1 MPYYCFLKTITIKN
15 YTMRNQIA
23 ISNSISILNFFIK
36 FCKKFEINIL
46 LVFTFGLFSN
56 STSAQLTLENFNNGI
71 PASWAITS
79 NQTVTSNWQATS
91 ATGGYQ
97 NTPGV
102 SVNPSTNNTV
112 GLRAE
117 YFFISPQFNT
127 PPPASEIR
135 FLTKQ
140 GSFTNRGTTY
150 EVRLST
156 ADQPDMDSFN
166 VVLASWTEAQLNV
179 SATTFEEKII
189 TIPSLPQGIPVYI
202 AFVAITNQTGTTNTS
217 GDTWFVDNIR
227 VITSCAPVTGINSTM
242 SANSGLINWS
252 HPTATNFEIQVVP
265 QGSGVAATGTAVNGF
280 SHNATGLIDGTNY
293 DVYIKTVCDATTAS
307 RWAGPFP
314 VTTSRL
320 GLGCATPVIIPNTV
334 TTTPYVLSTNLNT
347 FYNNQNYTPLDS
359 RPLSCQPTGA
369 TFNYL
374 MGDHAFLSYTPTQNG
389 LINISQ
395 VVEVN
400 SANNCYNASSGVF
413 IFDACP
419 TLSQSNCLGGMVTG
433 VVSGVNSASINN
445 FFVQAGQTYYF
456 VISSPYQYYPDR
468 PGAGVCFTFSISA
481 PTCPIPSGLNY
492 ENLTHNGATFSW
504 GNPQNL
510 VSNWEYVV
518 KLAANGLP
526 TTSDVVTASN
536 TNTNVNV
543 SGLIPNTKY
552 NLYVRSVCNGTP
564 GQWSAAMLFRT
575 QCVTF
580 TPPYFTD
587 FTGATDDES
596 QCWTSLD
603 LNRDGRFFGYAGAPD
618 SPPVQARLVRLRTI
632 DSGNQTNDMLV
643 SPRFNFDG
651 VSQKQIRFKYK
662 GFGGYTNSTGYVLG
676 ESSFMMKLSTTGIGP
691 NNFTRELLPIA
702 TYQTGNNY
710 IEMIVV
716 VPADVIGDVNIAWYL
731 PPGHVNTSTNFFID
745 DVYVENLPACSPPSY
760 PGVTAGSITQTS
772 AQFYWTNGYNNSQWE
787 IVVQPLNSGV
797 PTVNGELVGTN
808 PFIKTGLTPSTRY
821 EYYIRTYCNS
831 TEKSV
836 WVGPVPFNTLCDAQP
851 VPYFESL
858 NTTDVTTKKFCWSV
872 INRNNDNNSL
882 WRIEDTEASISG
894 RDLFM
899 TPFSSYDD
907 FLVSAQVNV
916 VGQKMLKY
924 KYKVASNIFNPVER
938 GNFEVIMSSTPDF
951 STYTVLIPAQDFNNI
966 EYRENFVIFNGTG
979 PAYFAFHLPPNM
991 ENPRNTGLVFIDDF
1005 SIEDAPLCPNPSN
1018 LLVSNIGVNSAT
1030 LSWTRGFS
1038 ETQWEVVIQ
1047 NPSLGIPSGSGTLVN
1062 TSPTYNAT
1070 ALTENTMYEYYV
1082 RAVCG
1087 SNGNSEWIGPFEFK
1101 TICNPIQTPF
1111 IETFDSSSTTESCWT
1126 VIDNNQNSNFWG
1138 TNQPAN
1144 PIFGDQMAAIFSGT
1158 NGNNDDWLI
1167 SPTLM
1172 VRPNQRLRFYYKT
1185 LSSGFEEDLK
1195 IKISTNGTD
1204 LNQFTT
1210 ILYENNYLTST
1221 STGTT
1226 IGSNIITVDN
1236 AQGAR
1241 VGDRVWIP
1249 GWPLPYPTNV
1259 ASIAGNT
1266 ITLTNAA
1273 TLTLAGPLSVEFIHE
1288 VINNTTP
1295 REMVINLSG
1304 ITAPTNI
1311 NLAFHIPFYPPNA
1324 WNYRGQFLFI
1334 DNVIVEDIPVCPPV
1348 YNVAINT
1355 NTITDT
1361 VAEINWD
1368 SAGSET
1374 SWEISVQP
1382 YGTAAPTGNT
1392 LPQYLHTATSHPY
1405 TITGLTPSTRY
1416 QIYVRAICSGTN
1428 QSVWSGPFELL
1439 TKCDLTNI
1447 CQYTITLDNGTTG
1460 RVTERLNVMQNNQ
1473 LVQALTFPN
1482 NTTPLDYQV
1491 YLCRGME
1498 FSLYWQGQGSGLQ
1511 YSNAQVTIKDY
1522 QGNIIWTSPRGLGT
1536 INTTIFS
1543 GISNCGAV
1551 TCPQPTN
1558 LTVNNQGVLSWT
1570 PGGSETQW
1578 EVFIQPLGLG
1588 ALPQSGVIVNSTS
1601 YTPQTSDFLN
1611 PLAGTNEFFVRAVC
1625 GATDR
1630 SYWSGPKIFIRNDES
1645 TTAIVLPINTGG
1657 TCANL
1662 GTKASFLGATVSSEA
1677 SSCGGL
1683 NGGDIWYQFTATSK
1697 VHTIELSNFGPGSYY
1712 ASAFNGAWPRTIIT
1726 LYEVQSNGSLVQ
1738 KACSENHSITT
1749 EYSSECLVGSTYKIR
1764 IAYNGST
1771 YNDKKFDICVSTP
1784 VDLCERNAFNY
1795 SLEKLPMQYVTGIT
1809 QIIDATV
1816 VPGWRVNTDTGT
1828 IFFQEEGNSPGVIPY
1843 EGGQCVQL
1851 IHDNANTWNAS
1862 SNNIKGL
1869 YKDFDTSEILKM
1881 KYSFASASRIVSAGG
1896 TTLELWAGPPS
1907 GPFTQITE
1915 HNSSTLV
1922 WRLIEGIYN
1931 VPAGQTTTRFIF
1943 RVKNYAI
1950 GHLLDAAN
1958 FTPVTNIETQ
1968 NTTISCNQSVNVVA
1982 NGIGQWIA
1990 DTSNPVETIIQ
2001 NPNSTTTSISGFNTP
2016 GVYIY
2021 HWKTRYCDET
2031 LTITYNGF
2039 NEVPTVTSP
2048 VQYCKSDV
2056 ATALS
2061 ASAPSG
2067 YTTEW
2072 YTASIGGIGNA
2083 NSPIP
2088 STTIVGSTT
2097 YYVALVNAQGCAGS
2111 RVPLNVI
2118 INDLTIPVVGFTY
2131 NSTSFC
2137 KSEANPVLTLASEFT
2152 TGGTYSATPTGLSIN
2167 SNNGAINLATSNAGT
2182 YVITY
2187 TLAREGCRLGDTSS
2201 FTIDVTEEVTYEL
2214 VSICESQEMFL
2225 KVNATG
2231 NSDLTNVDYSWENEN
2246 GNVIGTNSPTFNVN
2260 NYLAQNSNISLPTLI
2275 NVTVSKGGCTSSKS
2289 FTITANECSLIPRGI
2304 SPNGDGDNDTFD
2316 LTGLGAKQIS
2326 IFNRYGSEIYSFN
2339 GTYTNQWD
2347 GKDKDGSQLPD
2358 GTYFYSIT
2366 FQDGKS
2372 VTGWVY
2378 IIRQY

>member
-1 MPYYCFLKTITIKN
+1 MQHKIT
-15 YTMRNQIA
+15 
-23 ISNSISILNFFIK
+23 ISNSISISNFFMK
-36 FCKKFEINIL
+36 FCKKIEISIL

-56 STSAQLTLENFNNGI
+56 SISAQLTLEDFNSGI
-71 PASWAITS
+71 PVSWAITS
-79 NQTVTSNWQATS
+79 NQTVANNWQATT

-102 SVNPSTNNTV
+102 SVNPALNNTV

-117 YFFISPQFNT
+117 YFFITPQFNT

-156 ADQPDMDSFN
+156 ADQPDRDSFN
-166 VVLASWTEAQLNV
+166 VVLASWTEAQLNT

-189 TIPSLPQGIPVYI
+189 TIPSLPQGIPVYL
-202 AFVAITNQTGTTNTS
+202 AFVAITNQTGTTGTS
-217 GDTWFVDNIR
+217 GDTWFLDNIR
-227 VITSCAPVTGINSTM
+227 VITSCAPLTGITSTM
-242 SANSGLINWS
+242 SANSGLISWT
-252 HPTATNFEIQVVP
+252 HPTATNFEIQIVP
-265 QGSGVAATGTAVNGF
+265 QGSGVAATGTPVNGF
-280 SHNATGLIDGTNY
+280 SYNATGLIDGTNY

-307 RWAGPFP
+307 RWAGPFS

-320 GLGCATPVIIPNTV
+320 GLSCATPIIIPNTV

-369 TFNYL
+369 TFNYM

-400 SANNCYNASSGVF
+400 SANNCYNAYSGVF
-413 IFDACP
+413 IFDSCP
-419 TLSQSNCLGGMVTG
+419 TSPQSNCLGGIVTG
-433 VVSGVNSASINN
+433 LVSGVNSASINN
-445 FFVQAGQTYYF
+445 FYVQAGQTYYF

-481 PTCPIPSGLNY
+481 PTCPIPSGLIY
-492 ENLTHNGATFSW
+492 ENLVHNSATFSW

-510 VSNWEYVV
+510 VSNWEYIV
-518 KLAANGLP
+518 KLASNGVP

-536 TNTNVNV
+536 TNANVNV

-552 NLYVRSVCNGTP
+552 NLFVRSVCNGSP
-564 GQWSAAMLFRT
+564 GQWSTGMPFRT

-587 FTGATDDES
+587 FNGATDDES

-603 LNRDGRFFGYAGAPD
+603 LNRDGRFFGYAGAPE
-618 SPPVQARLVRLRTI
+618 SPPVQVRIARLRTI
-632 DSGNQTNDMLV
+632 DSGIQTNDMLV

-651 VSQKQIRFKYK
+651 VNQKQIRFKYK

-716 VPADVIGDVNIAWYL
+716 VPPDVIGDVNIAWYL
-731 PPGHVNTSTNFFID
+731 PPGYVNTSTNFYID

-787 IVVQPLNSGV
+787 IAVQPLNSGV
-797 PTVNGELVGTN
+797 PSGNGELVGTN

-831 TEKSV
+831 TEKSE

-872 INRNNDNNSL
+872 INRNGDNNSL

-899 TPFSSYDD
+899 TPFVSYDD
-907 FLVSAQVNV
+907 FLVTAQVNV

-951 STYTVLIPAQDFNNI
+951 STYTVLIPAYDFNNI

-979 PAYFAFHLPPNM
+979 PTYFAFHLPPSM

-1018 LLVSNIGVNSAT
+1018 LLVSNIGNNSAT
-1030 LSWTRGFS
+1030 LSWTLGLS
-1038 ETQWEVVIQ
+1038 ETQWEVIIQ
-1047 NPSLGIPSGSGTLVN
+1047 NPSLGVPTGSGTLVN
-1062 TSPTYNAT
+1062 TTPNYNVSG
-1070 ALTENTMYEYYV
+1070 LLENTVYEYYV
-1082 RAVCG
+1082 RAICG
-1087 SNGNSEWIGPFEFK
+1087 TNGNSQWVGPFQFR
-1101 TICNPIQTPF
+1101 TTCNPLPTPF
-1111 IETFDSSSTTESCWT
+1111 IETFDSNSLTESCWR
-1126 VIDNNQNSNFWG
+1126 VVDNNQNSNFWG
-1138 TNQPAN
+1138 LNQPAN

-1167 SPTLM
+1167 SPTLS
-1172 VRPNQRLRFYYKT
+1172 VRPNQRLRFFYKT
-1185 LSSGFEEDLK
+1185 LTSSFEEDLK
-1195 IKISTNGTD
+1195 IKISTNGTE
-1204 LNQFTT
+1204 LSQFST
-1210 ILYENNYLTST
+1210 IIYENNYATTLNA
-1221 STGTT
+1221 TGTVL
-1226 IGSNIITVDN
+1226 GSNIITVTN
-1236 AQGAR
+1236 AQG
-1241 VGDRVWIP
+1241 VKLGDRVYVPGFPIP
-1249 GWPLPYPTNV
+1249 YGTTVTNISGNIV
-1259 ASIAGNT
+1259 TLSEVATASIS
-1266 ITLTNAA
+1266 
-1273 TLTLAGPLSVEFIHE
+1273 GPIHVEFIHE
-1288 VINNTTP
+1288 VINNTTA
-1295 REMVINLSG
+1295 REMILELSN
-1304 ITAPTNI
+1304 ITVPTNI
-1311 NLAFHIPFYPPNA
+1311 NIAFHIPFYPPNP

-1334 DNVIVEDIPVCPPV
+1334 DNVIIEDIPVCPPV
-1348 YNVAINT
+1348 YNTVVNT
-1355 NTITDT
+1355 NSITDT
-1361 VAEINWD
+1361 SAEINWMA
-1368 SAGSET
+1368 AGTET
-1374 SWEISVQP
+1374 QWEISVQP
-1382 YGTAAPTGNT
+1382 YGSPAPNGNT
-1392 LPQYLHTATSHPY
+1392 LPQYLFTTTSHPY
-1405 TITGLTPSTRY
+1405 TIAGLTPSSRY
-1416 QIYVRAICSGTN
+1416 QIYVRAICSSTN
-1428 QSVWSGPFELL
+1428 QSNWSGPFDLL
-1439 TKCDLTNI
+1439 TKCDLSNI

-1460 RVTERLNVMQNNQ
+1460 RVNQSLNLMQNNQ

-1482 NTTPLDYQV
+1482 NTTPLDYQI

-1498 FSLYWQGQGSGLQ
+1498 FSLYWLGQGSGIQ

-1522 QGNIIWTSPRGLGT
+1522 QGNIVWISPRGLGT
-1536 INTTIFS
+1536 INTTIYS
-1543 GISNCGAV
+1543 GISNCGTV
-1551 TCPQPTN
+1551 TCSQPTN

-1570 PGGSETQW
+1570 PTGSETQW
-1578 EVFIQPLGLG
+1578 EVFVQPLGIG
-1588 ALPQSGVIVNSTS
+1588 SLPQSGIIVNTPS

-1625 GATDR
+1625 GATDK

-1645 TTAIVLPINTGG
+1645 TNAIVLPINTGG

-1726 LYEVQSNGSLVQ
+1726 LYEVQPNGSLVQ

-1749 EYSSECLVGSTYKIR
+1749 EYASECIIGRTYKIR
-1764 IAYNGST
+1764 VAYNGST

-1784 VDLCERNAFNY
+1784 SDQCERNAFNY
-1795 SLEKLPMQYVTGIT
+1795 SFEKLPMQYVTGIT
-1809 QIIDATV
+1809 QIIDAIV
-1816 VPGWRVNTDTGT
+1816 VPGWRVNTDTGS

-1843 EGGQCVQL
+1843 EGGQCIQL
-1851 IHDNANTWNAS
+1851 VHDNSSTWNPS
-1862 SNNIKGL
+1862 DPNIKGL

-1881 KYSFASASRIVSAGG
+1881 KYSFASASRIVSAAG

-1907 GPFTQITE
+1907 GPFTLVTE

-1922 WRLIEGIYN
+1922 WRVIEGIYN
-1931 VPAGQTTTRFIF
+1931 VPTGQTTTRFIF

-1958 FTPVTNIETQ
+1958 FTPITNIETQ
-1968 NTTISCNQSVNVVA
+1968 DTTISCNQSVNVQA

-1990 DTSNPVETIIQ
+1990 DVNNPVATIIQ
-2001 NPNSTTTSISGFNTP
+2001 DPTSMATTISGFNTP
-2016 GVYIY
+2016 GVYMY
-2021 HWKTRYCDET
+2021 HWKTRYCEESLT
-2031 LTITYNGF
+2031 LTYQGTS
-2039 NEVPTVTSP
+2039 EVPTVTTP
-2048 VQYCKSDV
+2048 VTYCATDTALPLT
-2056 ATALS
+2056 ATAP
-2061 ASAPSG
+2061 AG
-2067 YTTEW
+2067 YTLEW
-2072 YTASIGGIGNA
+2072 YTVAVGGTGDANA
-2083 NSPIP
+2083 PTP
-2088 STTIVGSTT
+2088 STATVGTTT
-2097 YYVALVNAQGCAGS
+2097 YYVALVDGNGCAGP
-2111 RVPLNVI
+2111 RTAIDVVVNELV
-2118 INDLTIPVVGFTY
+2118 TPVVDFTY
-2131 NSTSFC
+2131 DTTAYCTSG
-2137 KSEANPVLTLASEFT
+2137 ANPIITTAAGFT
-2152 TGGTYSATPTGLSIN
+2152 TGGTFTATPTGLTIDSTT
-2167 SNNGAINLATSNAGT
+2167 GEINLATSLQGT
-2182 YVITY
+2182 YVISY
-2187 TLAREGCRLGDTSS
+2187 NLPRVGCTLAGSS
-2201 FTIDVTEEVTYEL
+2201 NYTIELTQAVTYDL
-2214 VSICESQEMFL
+2214 VSECESQVMYL
-2225 KVNATG
+2225 NVSPTAG
-2231 NSDLTNVDYSWENEN
+2231 SDLSAVDYTWQDAN
-2246 GNVIGTNSPTFNVN
+2246 GNTIGSNASTFNVN
-2260 NYLAQNSNISLPTLI
+2260 EYLLQSSVSLPTTI
-2275 NVTVSKGGCTSSKS
+2275 SVTVTNASCSLTKS
-2289 FTITANECSLIPRGI
+2289 YSLVANECSLIPRGI

-2316 LTGLGAKQIS
+2316 LTGLGAKQVS
-2326 IFNRYGSEIYSFN
+2326 IFNRYGREVYSYSGN
-2339 GTYTNQWD
+2339 YTNQWY
-2347 GKDKDGSQLPD
+2347 GKDKDGSNLPD
-2358 GTYFYSIT
+2358 GTYFYNIT
-2366 FQDGKS
+2366 FQDGNS